1 MGEFLGVD
9 MMIVPTP
16 QSIKDDD
23 SRDVFKEIFS
33 SCSNAADLEKIMW
46 SAYRYRGIGNADV
59 DYWVQCMKGR
69 AEILSYTYDL
79 KFKAISELKLKVDT
93 YGIDY
98 TSSSLK
104 SKSTAKHYDPPSGG
118 SALNSY
124 VSEGDTTEFEQSGG
138 SGLETES
145 VRDWADAIPDV
156 YREYA
161 NEFRDLFY
169 WGL

>member
-1 MGEFLGVD
+1 

-16 QSIKDDD
+16 QSIKDDC

-33 SCSNAADLEKIMW
+33 SYSNAADLEKIMW
-46 SAYRYRGIGNADV
+46 SAYRYRGIGNLDI

-79 KFKAISELKLKVDT
+79 KFRAISELKSDIEQN
-93 YGIDY
+93 GIDWS
-98 TSSSLK
+98 SSSLR
-104 SKSTAKHYDPPSGG
+104 SKSTTRHYDPPSGS

-124 VSEGDTTEFEQSGG
+124 VSEGDTTEFEQYGD
-138 SGLETES
+138 SGLQTES
-145 VRDWADAIPDV
+145 VRDWMDGVPDV

>member
-1 MGEFLGVD
+1 

-23 SRDVFKEIFS
+23 SRDVFAEIFS
-33 SCSNAADLEKIMW
+33 GYEYASDMEAVMW
-46 SAYRYRGIGNADV
+46 AVYRYRGIGNIDV
-59 DYWVQCMKGR
+59 DYWVQCMKDR
-69 AEILSYTYDL
+69 AELLSYTYDL
-79 KFKAISELKLKVDT
+79 KLRAISELKSKVDT
-93 YGIDY
+93 EGIDFS
-98 TSSSLK
+98 SSSLK

-118 SALNSY
+118 SGLSSY
-124 VSEGDTTEFEQSGG
+124 VSEGDTTEFEQSGQ
-138 SGLETES
+138 SGLQTET
-145 VRDWADAIPDV
+145 VRDWADGVPDV